1 MLLINLHRNLHE
13 KSSFL
18 SEIMFVRINPYLHHF
33 LTRYQ
38 SVLSIIYESCVRKK
52 GVPEGDSLLSVLSFR
67 SYFPETSIRSV
78 LLYVLPKM
86 VCRYFSTLSFPM
98 VIVEAPVASLYWPSV
113 VV

>member
-1 MLLINLHRNLHE
+1 MRLNR
-13 KSSFL
+13 
-18 SEIMFVRINPYLHHF
+18 F
-33 LTRYQ
+33 LTSGTISLKHYLRAFYTLLP
-38 SVLSIIYESCVRKK
+38 LSCFFKDN
-52 GVPEGDSLLSVLSFR
+52 PEGDSLLSVLSFR